1 MIERRKGFFCAVS
14 TCSTLYDYKPYV
26 CIFPDTYE
34 YVYRGCWVY
43 DWSAGLNMTHLHVSA
58 SESGIATV
66 AECIYLA
73 TKTTHMY
80 IVLWVSVHVYIRYE
94 ATTAMF
100 MK

>member
-1 MIERRKGFFCAVS
+1 
-14 TCSTLYDYKPYV
+14 
-26 CIFPDTYE
+26 
-34 YVYRGCWVY
+34 
-43 DWSAGLNMTHLHVSA
+43 MTHLHVSA